1 MIPAIALM
9 IGAYI
14 TTRMVSLIFD
24 KKDTGIVTTILA
36 AGTILATLYS
46 LYAIFSAGADI
57 LNMGW

>member
-36 AGTILATLYS
+36 AGTILVTLYS
-46 LYAIFSAGADI
+46 LYTVFSVGIDI
-57 LNMGW
+57 SSIL